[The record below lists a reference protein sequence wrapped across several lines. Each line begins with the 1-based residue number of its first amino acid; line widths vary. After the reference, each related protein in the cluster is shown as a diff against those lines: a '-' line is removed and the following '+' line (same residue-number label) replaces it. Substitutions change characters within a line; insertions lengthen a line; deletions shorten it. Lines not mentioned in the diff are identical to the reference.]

1 MENISFEE
9 IKAILKENAL
19 AMAELRKSQQET
31 GAQLAKTD
39 AQLAKTDAQLAKTDK
54 ILSGLGIN
62 LGHTA
67 EEYFYYAMEDKK
79 QMGGI
84 QYQDIEQNLKS
95 KTKKLEDEFDIVLYN
110 GDSIGIIEVKHKV
123 HPSDIQKLISKK
135 AENFRI
141 LFNDYKDYKI
151 YLGIAGFSIPKE
163 VDDEA
168 RRNGVA
174 VLRQKGNVLEMEDN
188 NMKIY

>member
-1 MENISFEE
+1 MERLDRIEKIME
-9 IKAILKENAL
+9 ENAL

-174 VLRQKGNVLEMEDN
+174 VLRQKGNVLEMDDN

>member
-1 MENISFEE
+1 MERLDRIEKIME
-9 IKAILKENAL
+9 ENAL
-19 AMAELRKSQQET
+19 AMAELRKSQKE
-31 GAQLAKTD
+31 TD